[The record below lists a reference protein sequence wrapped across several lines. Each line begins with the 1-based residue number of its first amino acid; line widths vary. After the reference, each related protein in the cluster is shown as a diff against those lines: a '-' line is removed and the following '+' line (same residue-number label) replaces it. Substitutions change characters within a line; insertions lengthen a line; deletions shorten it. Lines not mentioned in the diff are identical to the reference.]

1 MLAGLCGAEA
11 SADPPTGAKPEGVG
25 NAARPDSAKGTP
37 EAKAAKA
44 EAKTD
49 KAEAKAEA
57 KADKAGVKAEAAAA
71 QAEPGKPGMP
81 EAARDNRGAFRSQ
94 LREIGQELKAG
105 KLKKEDVKARVEKLK
120 ETRKERQQQH
130 REALKDRFG
139 DRLSNPAAISELRHH
154 ERRMAML
161 DRALLLAQ
169 TDAAVKNKDKVV
181 TRIESLIEKENARHE
196 RKMAEFKSATA
207 PNTPGAVVGAA
218 ATAPQPNTAAPTVPA
233 QAPAGGVK

>member
-1 MLAGLCGAEA
+1 MLAGLSGAQA

-25 NAARPDSAKGTP
+25 NAARPEGAKGTP

-57 KADKAGVKAEAAAA
+57 KAERAGVKAEAAV
-71 QAEPGKPGMP
+71 QGEPGKPGMP
-81 EAARDNRGAFRSQ
+81 AEAARDNRGAFRSQ

-105 KLKKEDVKARVEKLK
+105 KLKKEDVKARIDKLN

-154 ERRMAML
+154 ERRVAML

-169 TDAAVKNKDKVV
+169 TDATVKNKDKVV
-181 TRIESLIEKENARHE
+181 ARIETLIEKENARHE

-207 PNTPGAVVGAA
+207 PNAPGAVVGAA
-218 ATAPQPNTAAPTVPA
+218 ATPQPNTAAPTVPA